1 MIEWKK
7 KKSIHYLIRKFI
19 NHLMLSGKKEKAE
32 KEEEKSPL
40 KIAEKEI
47 EDSNSNGENVEKSIK
62 SYYFKIA
69 FLF

>member
-1 MIEWKK
+1 MENTALIKHKSNESQLKK
-7 KKSIHYLIRKFI
+7 A
-19 NHLMLSGKKEKAE
+19 KAE

-40 KIAEKEI
+40 KIPEKEI

>member
-1 MIEWKK
+1 MENTALIKH
-7 KKSIHYLIRKFI
+7 KSNESQL
-19 NHLMLSGKKEKAE
+19 KKEKAE

-40 KIAEKEI
+40 KIPEKEI